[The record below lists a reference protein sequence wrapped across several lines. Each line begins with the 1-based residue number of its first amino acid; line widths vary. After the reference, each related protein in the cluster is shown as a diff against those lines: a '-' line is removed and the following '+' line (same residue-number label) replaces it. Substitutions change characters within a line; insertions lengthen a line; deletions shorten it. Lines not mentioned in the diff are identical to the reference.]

1 MKFSMRPIVAA
12 VALSCASIAASAA
25 TVSSVLPAGL
35 VLLSDNSAE
44 VWLDKDG
51 SGILDEGDVLR
62 GILKIDNVT
71 GSNGVQTPL
80 GFGSTQNELTAIF
93 ETVVIAKG
101 ATSLGGRAD
110 YFFGP
115 SASFAAEFG
124 VVGGTIGILFEDSA
138 NDFARI
144 GCGTV
149 AACEATATGGNV
161 WATLGIAA
169 LGGFWTAG
177 NAAVNPAVAGTLP
190 FGTPLGSFGMGLDF
204 IVNNTG
210 YEWNKVACVD
220 AVTFG
225 ISLVDV
231 CGQGGILSSGNGFA
245 LPNQTK
251 TNTPYQIFDNV
262 DFTLN
267 RVPEPNSL
275 ALMALAMLGLAG
287 FSRKSKV

>member
-1 MKFSMRPIVAA
+1 
-12 VALSCASIAASAA
+12 
-25 TVSSVLPAGL
+25 
-35 VLLSDNSAE
+35 
-44 VWLDKDG
+44 
-51 SGILDEGDVLR
+51 
-62 GILKIDNVT
+62 
-71 GSNGVQTPL
+71 
-80 GFGSTQNELTAIF
+80 
-93 ETVVIAKG
+93 
-101 ATSLGGRAD
+101 
-110 YFFGP
+110 
-115 SASFAAEFG
+115 
-124 VVGGTIGILFEDSA
+124 
-138 NDFARI
+138 
-144 GCGTV
+144 
-149 AACEATATGGNV
+149 
-161 WATLGIAA
+161 
-169 LGGFWTAG
+169 
-177 NAAVNPAVAGTLP
+177 
-190 FGTPLGSFGMGLDF
+190 MGLDF

-231 CGQGGILSSGNGFA
+231 YGQGGILSSGNGFA